1 MKAPS
6 AALVP
11 ALIGFSEPS
20 AREDSWGRFTELAAC
35 DARLSTRA
43 ELKTHDVV
51 HLSFEV
57 GGEYFVRVPARVAY
71 VESGPFGYAE
81 AELRFTDE
89 AQKRRLAKTLLD
101 LLSRRP

>member
-1 MKAPS
+1 MKVPS

-11 ALIGFSEPS
+11 ALIGFSEAS

-43 ELKTHDVV
+43 ELKARDLLE
-51 HLSFEV
+51 LSFEI
-57 GGEYFVRVPARVAY
+57 GGEYFVRVPALVAR
-71 VESGPFGYAE
+71 VESDSFGYAE